1 LASYRTTLM
10 NKTRASEELLGQLH
24 EAVTTDLLRRVKAG
38 DASPAELNAA
48 IKLLQNNGIEAILTE
63 ESPLKALMESL
74 PKFEDEGEY
83 AN

>member
-1 LASYRTTLM
+1 M

-24 EAVTTDLLRRVKAG
+24 EAVTTDLLRRVKSG

-63 ESPLKALMESL
+63 ESPLKALMDSL